1 MMVVVEVVVFPV
13 GFEVLSLSLLV
24 LLVWASLWVVWF
36 GVDSLAVIR
45 DLPMFQSFLWQ
56 KSGLGFPWNWLLIL
70 GFWRC

>member
-1 MMVVVEVVVFPV
+1 MMFVVEVVVFPV
-13 GFEVLSLSLLV
+13 GFEVLSLLLLV
-24 LLVWASLWVVWF
+24 LLVWASLWVFRF